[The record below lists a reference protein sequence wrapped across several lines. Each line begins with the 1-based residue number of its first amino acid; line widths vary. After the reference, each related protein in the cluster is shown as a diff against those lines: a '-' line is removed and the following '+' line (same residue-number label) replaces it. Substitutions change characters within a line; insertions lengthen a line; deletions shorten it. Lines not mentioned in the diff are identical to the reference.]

1 MGRSKEKEKIDE
13 FFDLDKSN
21 KNALVLYNDD
31 HHYFEFV
38 INTLMKVCEHTEIQ
52 AEQCALIVHYKG
64 KCDVKQGQYTQ
75 LKPLHEAL
83 VDYGLIAAI
92 E

>member
-1 MGRSKEKEKIDE
+1 MRRNKEKEEIDQL
-13 FFDLDKSN
+13 FDLKKSDK
-21 KNALVLYNDD
+21 KALVLYNDD

-38 INTLMKVCEHTEIQ
+38 INTLMKVCEHTEVQ
-52 AEQCALIVHYKG
+52 AEQCALLVHYKG
-64 KCDVKQGQYTQ
+64 RCDVKQGLYKQ